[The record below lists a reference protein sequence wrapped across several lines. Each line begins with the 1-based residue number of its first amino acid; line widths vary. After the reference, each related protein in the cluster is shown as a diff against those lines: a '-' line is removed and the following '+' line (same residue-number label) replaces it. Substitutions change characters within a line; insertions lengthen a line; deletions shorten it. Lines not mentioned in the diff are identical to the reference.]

1 MTRATDD
8 KALQTYD
15 QHLFQLI
22 TEKAITLKE
31 AVRLADSRNDLI
43 LRTRMEASNT
53 SPTAAAS
60 AGRPASPPSGPAP
73 AGEKPAE
80 PPVSTSFDS
89 DLTDD
94 FR

>member
-43 LRTRMEASNT
+43 LRTRMEASGT
-53 SPTAAAS
+53 SPTS
-60 AGRPASPPSGPAP
+60 ASPGKPVTAPSGPAP
-73 AGEKPAE
+73 TREKPAE
-80 PPVSTSFDS
+80 TPVSTSFDS